1 MKNTIISLLIASV
14 PASALAVKI
23 PFKNND
29 LVKKQV
35 VANYAN
41 IALLNYQDSLA
52 GALDLQF
59 EIRKFVKTAATANT
73 SEAMKQF
80 ELSKNAW
87 AQNARMPYGQS
98 EIFRFYNGPIDFE
111 PIDDGVMTHLE
122 EIEFEGVEGLL
133 NAWPLDEFYIDYV
146 KEDADAGLINDRSIK
161 LDRDVIVSM
170 NEREGEKNI
179 STGYHAIEFLLWGQ
193 DRSLET
199 AGTRPYTDFVNG
211 GTAKNQDRRREYLS
225 LLTDTLVD
233 HLRGVT
239 SQWDVKADNYRRE
252 FLNRNSENVLADI
265 FTSLISMAG
274 DELKSER
281 IENAFLLEDQEEEHS
296 CFSDM
301 TINDIYT
308 NALGVKNIYLGEYKA
323 FNFKLSVQG
332 KGITDLVEFV
342 NPALDKKIRDEFNT
356 LFNAINFFY
365 AKKDGKVLIG
375 NIAVP
380 FDRAISQNKDEVQA
394 VIDSLGNLD
403 ELLREAAVELGLELD
418 L

>member
-1 MKNTIISLLIASV
+1 MRNTMISLLIAAA
-14 PASALAVKI
+14 PATALAVKI

-29 LVKKQV
+29 LMKKQV
-35 VANYAN
+35 IANYAN
-41 IALLNYQDSLA
+41 IALVNYQDSLA

-59 EIRKFVKTAATANT
+59 AVRKFVNSAASANSETAL
-73 SEAMKQF
+73 KQF
-80 ELSKNAW
+80 ELAKDVW
-87 AQNARMPYGQS
+87 ANNARMPYGQS

-111 PIDDGVMTHLE
+111 PVDDGITTHLE

-161 LDRDVIVSM
+161 LNKDVIVSM

-211 GTAKNQDRRREYLS
+211 GTAKNQDRRREYLT
-225 LLTDTLVD
+225 LLSDVLVD
-233 HLRGVT
+233 HLRDVT
-239 SQWDVKADNYRRE
+239 SQWDVKANNYRKE
-252 FLNRNSENVLADI
+252 FLNRNSESVLADI

-323 FNFKLSVQG
+323 FNFDLSVKG
-332 KGITDLVEFV
+332 KGISELVEFV
-342 NPALDKKIRDEFNT
+342 NPKLDAKIKKEFDNV
-356 LFNAINFFY
+356 FNAINFFY
-365 AKKDGKVLIG
+365 AKKNGKVEIG
-375 NIAVP
+375 NIAIP
-380 FDRAISQNKDEVQA
+380 FDRAITENKDEVQA

>member
-1 MKNTIISLLIASV
+1 MKNTLISLLIATAS
-14 PASALAVKI
+14 ASALAVKV

-29 LVKKQV
+29 LMKKEV
-35 VANYAN
+35 IGNYAN
-41 IALLNYQDSLA
+41 MALLNYQDSLS
-52 GALDLQF
+52 GALDLQLQ
-59 EIRKFVKTAATANT
+59 IRKFTKSAASNAQD
-73 SEAMKQF
+73 AMKQF
-80 ELSKNAW
+80 EMTKDAW
-87 AQNARMPYGQS
+87 AKNARMPYGQS

-111 PIDDGVMTHLE
+111 PVDDGVITHLE
-122 EIEFEGVEGLL
+122 AIGFEGVEGLL

-161 LDRDVIVSM
+161 LTADVITSM

-225 LLTDTLVD
+225 LLADVLVD
-233 HLRGVT
+233 HLRSVT
-239 SQWDVKADNYRRE
+239 SQWDVKADNYRKE
-252 FLNRNSENVLADI
+252 FLNRNTDNVLADI
-265 FTSLISMAG
+265 FTSMISMAG

-323 FNFKLSVQG
+323 FNFDLSVEG
-332 KGITDLVEFV
+332 KGIDTLVAYT
-342 NPALDKKIRDEFNT
+342 NPELDKKIKAEFKT
-356 LFNAINFFY
+356 LFTAINFFY
-365 AKKDGKVLIG
+365 AKENGKAVIG
-375 NIAVP
+375 NIAIP
-380 FDRAISQNKDEVQA
+380 FDRAITENKDEVQA
-394 VIDSLGNLD
+394 IIDSLGNLD